1 MIVCDLRVPLTQQVF
16 TETLSLCRE
25 RRGST
30 WLCSSPPWRALW
42 HRPHTPHPECLSS
55 AGLGWSPGIC
65 HFNQL
70 TGDAA
75 ASGLG
80 SNFRV
85 STQVTHENH
94 QESLKKKKK
103 TSGPSPDQLYQNL
116 WCFLSCVLL
125 LFYKA
130 LGKTLIYS
138 QGFRPTE
145 LQDVYS
151 IRTVLRGWAPAL
163 LCSGSLRMTQGVP
176 HQPTHQHT
184 PPPRATCWDSSQDTP
199 ERYLLLLLLSLS
211 HVQLF
216 AIPWTAARQ
225 TSLPFTISQSL
236 LKLMSIESVMPSNH
250 LIL

>member
-1 MIVCDLRVPLTQQVF
+1 M
-16 TETLSLCRE
+16 
-25 RRGST
+25 
-30 WLCSSPPWRALW
+30 
-42 HRPHTPHPECLSS
+42 
-55 AGLGWSPGIC
+55 
-65 HFNQL
+65 
-70 TGDAA
+70 
-75 ASGLG
+75 
-80 SNFRV
+80 
-85 STQVTHENH
+85 
-94 QESLKKKKK
+94 
-103 TSGPSPDQLYQNL
+103 
-116 WCFLSCVLL
+116 
-125 LFYKA
+125 FYKA

-216 AIPWTAARQ
+216 AIPWTAACQ
-225 TSLPFTISQSL
+225 ASLSLTISWSWPKFMSIDAIQPSHPLSPFSPSAFNHSQHQSL
-236 LKLMSIESVMPSNH
+236 FQ
-250 LIL
+250 